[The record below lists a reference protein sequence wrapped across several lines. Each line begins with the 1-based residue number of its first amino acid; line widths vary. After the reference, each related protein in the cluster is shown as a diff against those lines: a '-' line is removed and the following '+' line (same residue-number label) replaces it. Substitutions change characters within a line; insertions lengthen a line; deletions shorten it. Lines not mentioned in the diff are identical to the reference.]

1 MAYYP
6 SSPQLSPSSPTT
18 DFSGEFSPDPYQSPQ
33 LGPSSPSYYAA
44 DYGPRSPSSST
55 SYADLRTP
63 SPPPPPPPTKIIK
76 TYDSDEDVFETFST
90 SPSSSSSILSSS
102 TSESYDKMPIYERPN
117 AYFDLRKSPHK
128 WSQEVKDMLQFFQAP
143 TMGTFFNNEHINN
156 IKFIQKI
163 IDNYEKG
170 VLIYPYSPDNVPS
183 LIAKIRRLKI
193 VKESSLSPNK
203 VPEQLQI
210 MYSKRPTNHEKDS
223 INNVMNIHFILY
235 YILSKL
241 TDKSLEF
248 KMKENRKSHNIPD
261 QERYGY
267 INHRGE
273 FIELHSVAGR
283 TIDDERKMYIYDNPK
298 YKLKYTVD
306 NIVQPPQFALGYSPY
321 VRSIDNSG
329 KLRSPMPLY
338 NILRIFFGVETDL
351 NNLYLHNEILSME
364 RTSWDIQEYLI
375 RVLQKFF
382 MPSKKW
388 FKNQIDRLSS
398 KFAFEE
404 ETFDI
409 IDWKSGMMGSESLI
423 SSTLE
428 PLFNYVDLLSPKSQ
442 DRPIVL
448 FHGVSDVISR
458 SFLNGAFGPKTE
470 TGELTAMLATSWWPG
485 IAMSFALS
493 ESEEGTAT
501 IIRLFIRHPVRA
513 LFVSGAFASQF
524 ESLSSK
530 SNQNEREIILS
541 PGVYFR
547 RRISRKETVISSFR
561 KRSLDK
567 NSITFTTSF
576 HGTNSQLTDYFK
588 DKNPHYEMIPQ
599 IFDVENTK
607 MNDLEIIDF
616 ETYDPSVESFI
627 NDIRVVTEIDVIED
641 QSQRPSSSSS
651 TRLEDLSS

>member
-6 SSPQLSPSSPTT
+6 PSPTLSPSSPGL
-18 DFSGEFSPDPYQSPQ
+18 DFSASFSGDFSPGPDQSPKISP
-33 LGPSSPSYYAA
+33 LSPSYFAGEYR
-44 DYGPRSPSSST
+44 PSSPSSST
-55 SYADLRTP
+55 SYADIRTP

-76 TYDSDEDVFETFST
+76 TYDSDEDIHDTFST
-90 SPSSSSSILSSS
+90 PPSSSSIISSIS
-102 TSESYDKMPIYERPN
+102 SESSEKMPIYERPS
-117 AYFDLRKSPHK
+117 AYFDLRKSPYK
-128 WSQEVKDMLQFFQAP
+128 WSQEVKDMLQFFQTP
-143 TMGTFFNNEHINN
+143 SMNTFLNSEHIDN

-170 VLIYPYSPDNVPS
+170 VLIYPYNPDNVPS
-183 LIAKIRRLKI
+183 LVAKIRRLKI

-203 VPEQLQI
+203 VPERLQI
-210 MYSKRPTNHEKDS
+210 MYSKKPTNHEKDR
-223 INNVMNIHFILY
+223 INNVMNIHLILY

-241 TDKSLEF
+241 TDKLLEF
-248 KMKENRKSHNIPD
+248 KMKENRKAHHIPD

-267 INHRGE
+267 TNHRGE
-273 FIELHSVAGR
+273 FVELHSVAGR
-283 TIDDERKMYIYDNPK
+283 TIDNERKMYIYNNPK

-306 NIVQPPQFALGYSPY
+306 NVDQPPQFALGYSPY

-351 NNLYLHNEILSME
+351 NNLFLHHEILSME
-364 RTSWDIQEYLI
+364 RTSWEIQEYLI

-388 FKNQIDRLSS
+388 FRNQIDRLSS

-409 IDWKSGMMGSESLI
+409 IDWKSGMMDSESLI

-428 PLFNYVDLLSPKSQ
+428 PLFNYVDLLSPKTQ

-448 FHGVSDVISR
+448 FHGVSDVTSR

-493 ESEEGTAT
+493 QSEEGAAT

-541 PGVYFR
+541 PGIYFR
-547 RRISRKETVISSFR
+547 PRISRRETIISSF
-561 KRSLDK
+561 KKQSLDK

-576 HGTNSQLTDYFK
+576 HGTNTITTDYFN
-588 DKNPHYEMIPQ
+588 DKNPHHEMIPQ

-627 NDIRVVTEIDVIED
+627 NDVEVAAEFDFVD
-641 QSQRPSSSSS
+641 NQSQQPSSSSS
-651 TRLEDLSS
+651 TRL